1 MKKYGFLSALA
12 LGLAFVSCSQVEV
25 PAGSALFDNFVY
37 EGHDKFY
44 AENPLPGDDYY
55 YNPVLAGWY
64 SDPSMCT
71 NGKGDYFIVTSSFT
85 YYPGVPIFHSRD
97 LVNWK
102 QIGHVLNRP
111 EQLVNFDRQHVS
123 GGIFAP
129 AIEYNPANET
139 YYMVTTNVGAGNFYV
154 KTKDPF
160 AGEWSDPIMLPE
172 VLGIDPSFFFDD
184 DGKAYIINN
193 DDAPGYKP
201 EYDGHRTLRVVEF
214 DVEND
219 CTVGERRIVLNK
231 GVRPE
236 EKPIWIEGPHIYKIN
251 GKYYIM
257 SAEGG
262 TSLQHSEV
270 ILRGDSVWGP
280 YEPWDGNPI
289 LTQRHMSPDRENPV
303 TCAGHADMLQDPN
316 GNWWA
321 IFLACRPYDQDL
333 ENLGR
338 ETFMMPV
345 EWTEDGWP
353 IITKPNEQVPMI
365 VQFPGVKRDEN
376 VTFGNF
382 TVADDFNAQTLG
394 MEWMTLRSAGTDL
407 YSLSEVPGF
416 FKLSCSPERASAR
429 TTPALILRRIHHHEF
444 TAKTTMYFN
453 PVDTEAAGMLLFKD
467 ETHHFFLKVYQQDGA
482 RMVAVEKISATG
494 RGRQMEIKSEVLASA
509 ALPDCKSVDLQVS
522 SDGPTF
528 SFSFA
533 PDGKNMKV
541 LKDGVSADYLTTA
554 KAGGF
559 TGTTVGLYAIK

>member
-1 MKKYGFLSALA
+1 MKKFGLISAMAFGLA
-12 LGLAFVSCSQVEV
+12 LCSCNQVV
-25 PAGSALFDNFVY
+25 PQDGTALFDNFVY
-37 EGHDKFY
+37 EGHDTFY
-44 AENPLPGDDYY
+44 AENPLPGEDYF
-55 YNPVLAGWY
+55 YNPILPGWY

-97 LVNWK
+97 LLNWK
-102 QIGHVLNRP
+102 QIGNVLNRP
-111 EQLVNFDRQHVS
+111 SQLVNFDRQHVS

-172 VLGIDPSFFFDD
+172 VLGIDPSFFFDE

-270 ILRGDSVWGP
+270 ILRSDSVWGP

-289 LTQRHMSPDRENPV
+289 LTQRNMAWDRENPV

-321 IFLACRPYDQDL
+321 IFLACRPYERDL

-338 ETFMMPV
+338 ETYMMPV

-353 IITKPNEQVPMI
+353 IITKPEEQVPMI
-365 VQFPGVKRDEN
+365 VHFPGAKRDEN

-382 TVADDFNAQTLG
+382 SVADEFEADALG
-394 MEWMTLRSAGTDL
+394 LEWMTLRSAATDL
-407 YSLSEVPGF
+407 YSLNETPGY
-416 FKLSCSPERASAR
+416 LRLTCSPEHATRF
-429 TTPALILRRIHHHEF
+429 TTPSLVLRRIHHHEF
-444 TAKTTMYFN
+444 TATTRMYFN
-453 PVDTEAAGMLLFKD
+453 PVETEAAGMLLFKD
-467 ETHHFFLKVYQQDGA
+467 ERHQYFLKVYNADGVKTA
-482 RMVAVEKISATG
+482 AVEKVGMAG
-494 RGRQMEIKSEVLASA
+494 RGRDMKPSNEVLGSV
-509 ALPDCKSVDLQVS
+509 ALPDCKYVDLKIT

-528 SFSFA
+528 SFFCA
-533 PDGKNMKV
+533 PDGKGEQTV
-541 LKDGVSADYLTTA
+541 AAGVDASYLTTA
-554 KAGGF
+554 RAGGF

>member
-1 MKKYGFLSALA
+1 MSLALA
-12 LGLAFVSCSQVEV
+12 SCTSVEV
-25 PAGSALFDNFVY
+25 PNGTALFDNFVY
-37 EGHDKFY
+37 EGHDSFY
-44 AENPLPGDDYY
+44 TENPLPGEDYY
-55 YNPVLAGWY
+55 YSPILAGWY

-71 NGKGDYFIVTSSFT
+71 NGKGDYFIVASTFT
-85 YYPGVPIFHSRD
+85 YYPGVPLFHSRD
-97 LVNWK
+97 LMNWK
-102 QIGHVLNRP
+102 LIGHVLNRP
-111 EQLVNFDRQHVS
+111 SQLVNFDRQHVS

-193 DDAPGYKP
+193 DDAPDYKP

-219 CTVGERRIVLNK
+219 RTIGERRIVLNK

-251 GKYYIM
+251 GMYYIM

-262 TSLQHSEV
+262 TSDMHSEV
-270 ILRGDSVWGP
+270 ILRSKSVWGP
-280 YEPWDGNPI
+280 YEPWEGNPI
-289 LTQRHMSPDRENPV
+289 LTQRNLPADRANAV
-303 TCAGHADMLQDPN
+303 TCAGHADMLPDAN

-321 IFLACRPYDQDL
+321 IFLACRPYAGNM

-338 ETFMMPV
+338 ETFMLPV
-345 EWTEDGWP
+345 TWTEDGWP
-353 IITKPNEQVPMI
+353 IITKPGEQVPMI
-365 VQFPGVKRDEN
+365 VQMPGVKRSDD

-382 TVADDFNAQTLG
+382 SKSDDFDQPALG
-394 MEWMTLRSAGTDL
+394 MEWMTLRAAGTEH
-407 YSLSEVPGF
+407 YSLSDMPGYL
-416 FKLSCSPERASAR
+416 KLSCSPNLATQR

-444 TAKTTMYFN
+444 TAQTRMYFN
-453 PVDTEAAGMLLFKD
+453 PAESEAAGMLLFKD
-467 ETHHFFLKVYQQDGA
+467 ERHQYFLKVYQQDGA
-482 RMVAVEKISATG
+482 KQIAVEKVG
-494 RGRQMEIKSEVLASA
+494 RTNEVLASTP
-509 ALPDCKSVDLQVS
+509 LPDCQFVDLQIT

-533 PDGKNMKV
+533 PDGKDMQA
-541 LKDGVSADYLTTA
+541 LKEGVSADYLTTA
-554 KAGGF
+554 LAGGF
-559 TGTTVGLYAIK
+559 TGTTIGLYAIK